1 MKWVVF
7 IYKLPRSRTSAKKVA
22 IWRKLKK
29 LGVYS
34 VQNSVCVLP
43 HSERTV
49 EHFEWLAAELKEMG
63 GEASVWEAQ
72 ILTSSQGKEISE
84 YFLEQVNVQYRRII
98 SEAARVRDEK
108 QLRELWIEYNSV
120 KAQDYLKS
128 PMAIEARAACERRA
142 QEFRKE
148 EESN

>member
-1 MKWVVF
+1 LKWVVF

>member
-1 MKWVVF
+1 
-7 IYKLPRSRTSAKKVA
+7 VA

>member
-1 MKWVVF
+1 VF